1 MTQHYG
7 ATEPSP
13 LYPNMIWFSSGDG
26 YIKVR
31 NPTNTAWQTV
41 GTIGP
46 PMKWTNVDTPAAAWK
61 TGDVKPSFA
70 GGETG
75 WVVANDGTIGT
86 SGTGA
91 TCRAN
96 PDCAA
101 LFALFWQALGL
112 PMYVGG
118 TWTPVGRGVSPP
130 PTSPPVGI
138 CKYRRSMVARWLGP
152 GKGLACLCDIGAG
165 GTARRYVTLNDTQ
178 IPGHYHTFGVPDHG
192 HPYCVDVAAQNSY
205 NSTGAGGFATGGNQK
220 VVTGAWNGAPDA
232 ATDGKIIG
240 GGGGFAGATG
250 WSGGNQPHSN
260 VGPRFY
266 FNFLIKL

>member
-1 MTQHYG
+1 
-7 ATEPSP
+7 
-13 LYPNMIWFSSGDG
+13 MIWFSSGDG

-31 NPTNTAWQTV
+31 NPTNTAWANI

-46 PMKWTNVDTPAAAWK
+46 PMKWTNVDIPSTAWK

-70 GGETG
+70 ADEAG
-75 WVVANDGTIGT
+75 WVIANDGTIGT

-101 LFALFWQALGL
+101 LFTLFWQALGL
-112 PMYVGG
+112 PLYVGG
-118 TWTPVGRGVSPP
+118 TWTPVGRGVNATADFAAGRHLQIPK
-130 PTSPPVGI
+130 V
-138 CKYRRSMVARWLGP
+138 LGRAMS
-152 GKGLACLCDIGAG
+152 GAGQGTGLAL
-165 GTARRYVTLNDTQ
+165 RYWCWWDGDEYITLNDTQ
-178 IPGHYHTFGVPDHG
+178 IPGHYHTFAVPDHG

-240 GGGGFAGATG
+240 GGGGFAGTTG

-266 FNFLIKL
+266 CNFLIKL